1 MIKLLTASLSF
12 AVLAA
17 VGANAQDEDEY
28 EWESTLIHSDV
39 PLYTYDWGE
48 IWPQPMN
55 DPDVLAGCE
64 SRVGFGDWVLTPN
77 PEDEFGDTSWYRFSN
92 YGAFHCAINIKSA
105 YERDELD
112 EGDFSRGFFVLIGQ
126 SRKNNRTTEPWVL
139 QDGFVPGSK
148 YLLLAR
154 SAEIEGVI
162 EEFTVL
168 QSRCPQS
175 WLRETKNLD
184 IWLTRY
190 CLINTQDEMLHF
202 AKRMLREPALGTL
215 KLVPN
220 EEGPE
225 SEAPDPCET
234 HSSE

>member
-1 MIKLLTASLSF
+1 MKFMRNTAMSLALST
-12 AVLAA
+12 AMLAMPAMADSGEIAAA
-17 VGANAQDEDEY
+17 VEA
-28 EWESTLIHSDV
+28 
-39 PLYTYDWGE
+39 
-48 IWPQPMN
+48 
-55 DPDVLAGCE
+55 
-64 SRVGFGDWVLTPN
+64 
-77 PEDEFGDTSWYRFSN
+77 
-92 YGAFHCAINIKSA
+92 
-105 YERDELD
+105 
-112 EGDFSRGFFVLIGQ
+112 DFSRGFFVLIGQ
-126 SRKNNRTTEPWVL
+126 SRKNNRTTELWVL

-190 CLINTQDEMLHF
+190 CSINTQDEMLHF

-225 SEAPDPCET
+225 SQAPDPSET